1 MGVMDLTQHTAQTKA
16 QNWVD
21 TWNNRDLD
29 AVMMQYADDVSVCSP
44 LVKRR
49 LNNSDGWL
57 HGKSALR
64 DYFAVGMGNPDLQFT
79 LKSVHFGG
87 QSMSMVY
94 TRENGI
100 QVVDTI
106 ELNADG
112 PTTRM
117 VACYSGGDTRV

>member
-1 MGVMDLTQHTAQTKA
+1 MDLTQNTAQTKA

-21 TWNNRDLD
+21 AWNNRDLD
-29 AVMMQYADDVSVCSP
+29 AVMMHYADDVPVCSP

-49 LNNSDGWL
+49 LNKSDGWL

-79 LKSVHFGG
+79 LKSVHVGV

-94 TRENGI
+94 ARENGI
-100 QVVDTI
+100 QVVDTM

-112 PTTRM
+112 LTTRM

>member
-1 MGVMDLTQHTAQTKA
+1 MDLTQDTAQSKA

-21 TWNNRDLD
+21 AWNNRDLD
-29 AVMMQYADDVSVCSP
+29 AVMMHYADDVSVCSH

-49 LNNSDGWL
+49 LNKSDGWL

-64 DYFAVGMGNPDLQFT
+64 GYFAVGMGNPDLQFT
-79 LKSVHFGG
+79 LKSVHVGV

-94 TRENGI
+94 ARENGI
-100 QVVDTI
+100 QVVDTM

-112 PTTRM
+112 LTTRM

>member
-1 MGVMDLTQHTAQTKA
+1 MDLTQNTAQTKA

-21 TWNNRDLD
+21 AWNNRDLD
-29 AVMMQYADDVSVCSP
+29 AVMMHYADDVSVCSP

-49 LNNSDGWL
+49 LNKSDGWL

-64 DYFAVGMGNPDLQFT
+64 EYFAVGMGNPDLQFT
-79 LKSVHFGG
+79 LKSVHVGVH
-87 QSMSMVY
+87 SMSMVY
-94 TRENGI
+94 ARENGI
-100 QVVDTI
+100 QVVDTM

-112 PTTRM
+112 LTTRM

>member
-1 MGVMDLTQHTAQTKA
+1 MELTQHTAKTKA

-21 TWNNRDLD
+21 AWNKRDLD
-29 AVMMQYADDVSVCSP
+29 AVMMHYAEDVSVCSP

-49 LNNSDGWL
+49 LQKQVGWL

-64 DYFAVGMGNPDLQFT
+64 DYFAVGMGNPELQFT
-79 LKSVHFGG
+79 IKSVHDGV

-94 TRENGI
+94 ARENGI
-100 QVVDTI
+100 KVVDTM

-112 PTTRM
+112 LTTRM

>member
-1 MGVMDLTQHTAQTKA
+1 MDLTQHTAQTKA

-21 TWNNRDLD
+21 AWNSRDLD
-29 AVMMQYADDVSVCSP
+29 AVMMHYADGASVCSS

-64 DYFAVGMGNPDLQFT
+64 DYFAVEMGNPDLQFT
-79 LKSVHFGG
+79 LKSVHVGV
-87 QSMSMVY
+87 QSTSMVY
-94 TRENGI
+94 ARENGI

-112 PTTRM
+112 LTTRT

>member
-1 MGVMDLTQHTAQTKA
+1 MDLTQNTAQTKA

-21 TWNNRDLD
+21 AWNNRDLD
-29 AVMMQYADDVSVCSP
+29 AVMMHYADDVSVCFQ

-49 LNNSDGWL
+49 LNKSDGWL

-79 LKSVHFGG
+79 LKSVYVGV

-94 TRENGI
+94 ARENGI
-100 QVVDTI
+100 QVVDTM

-112 PTTRM
+112 LTTRM

>member
-1 MGVMDLTQHTAQTKA
+1 MDLTQNTAQTKA
-16 QNWVD
+16 QNCVD
-21 TWNNRDLD
+21 AWNNRDLD
-29 AVMMQYADDVSVCSP
+29 AVMKHYADDVSVCSP

-79 LKSVHFGG
+79 LESVNVGV
-87 QSMSMVY
+87 QLMSMVY
-94 TRENGI
+94 ARENGI
-100 QVVDTI
+100 QVVDTM

-112 PTTRM
+112 LTTRM

>member
-1 MGVMDLTQHTAQTKA
+1 MNLTQNTAQTKA

-21 TWNNRDLD
+21 AWNNRDLD
-29 AVMMQYADDVSVCSP
+29 AVMMHYADDVSVCSS
-44 LVKRR
+44 LVKCR

-57 HGKSALR
+57 HGKAALR

-79 LKSVHFGG
+79 LKSVNVGV

-94 TRENGI
+94 ARENGI
-100 QVVDTI
+100 QVVDTM

-112 PTTRM
+112 LTTRM

>member
-1 MGVMDLTQHTAQTKA
+1 MQLTQNTAQIKA

-21 TWNNRDLD
+21 AWNKRDLD
-29 AVMMQYADDVSVCSP
+29 AVMTHYADDVSVCSP

-64 DYFAVGMGNPDLQFT
+64 DYFVVGMGNPDLQFT
-79 LKSVHFGG
+79 LKSVHVGV

-94 TRENGI
+94 ARENGI
-100 QVVDTI
+100 QVVDTM

-112 PTTRM
+112 LTTRM

>member
-1 MGVMDLTQHTAQTKA
+1 MMDLTQHTAQTKA

-21 TWNNRDLD
+21 ASNNRDLD
-29 AVMMQYADDVSVCSP
+29 AVMKHYAGDVSVCSP

-79 LKSVHFGG
+79 LKSVYVGV

-94 TRENGI
+94 ARENGI
-100 QVVDTI
+100 QVVDTM

-112 PTTRM
+112 LTTRM

>member
-1 MGVMDLTQHTAQTKA
+1 MNPTQNTAQTKV

-21 TWNNRDLD
+21 AWNNRDLD
-29 AVMMQYADDVSVCSP
+29 AVMMHYSDDVSVCSP

-49 LNNSDGWL
+49 LDNSDGWL

-79 LKSVHFGG
+79 LKSVHVGV

-94 TRENGI
+94 ARENGI
-100 QVVDTI
+100 QLVDTM

-112 PTTRM
+112 LTTRM

>member
-1 MGVMDLTQHTAQTKA
+1 MKLTQNIAQTKA

-21 TWNNRDLD
+21 AWNNRDLD
-29 AVMMQYADDVSVCSP
+29 AVMTHYADDVSVCSP

-79 LKSVHFGG
+79 LKSVHVGV

-94 TRENGI
+94 ARENGI
-100 QVVDTI
+100 QVVDTM
-106 ELNADG
+106 ELNAHG
-112 PTTRM
+112 LTTRM
-117 VACYSGGDTRV
+117 VACYSGGNTRV

>member
-1 MGVMDLTQHTAQTKA
+1 MDLTQHTAQTKP

-21 TWNNRDLD
+21 AWNNRDLD
-29 AVMMQYADDVSVCSP
+29 AVMKHYADDVSVCSP
-44 LVKRR
+44 LVERQ
-49 LNNSDGWL
+49 LNNLDGWL

-79 LKSVHFGG
+79 LESVHVGV

-94 TRENGI
+94 ARENGI
-100 QVVDTI
+100 QVVDTM

-112 PTTRM
+112 LTTCM

>member
-1 MGVMDLTQHTAQTKA
+1 MDLTQAYAQSKA

-21 TWNNRDLD
+21 AWNRRDLD
-29 AVMMQYADDVSVCSP
+29 AVMTHYADDVSVCSP

-49 LNNSDGWL
+49 LQKSDGWL

-64 DYFAVGMGNPDLQFT
+64 DYFAIGMGNPDLHFT
-79 LKSVHFGG
+79 LQSVHLGV

-94 TRENGI
+94 ARENGI
-100 QVVDTI
+100 QVVDTM
-106 ELNADG
+106 ELSADG
-112 PTTRM
+112 LTTRM

>member
-1 MGVMDLTQHTAQTKA
+1 MDLTQAYAQSKA

-21 TWNNRDLD
+21 AWNRRDLD
-29 AVMMQYADDVSVCSP
+29 AVMARYADDVSVCSP

-49 LNNSDGWL
+49 LQKSDGWL

-64 DYFAVGMGNPDLQFT
+64 DYFAIGMGNPDLHFT
-79 LKSVHFGG
+79 LQSVLLGV

-94 TRENGI
+94 ARENGI
-100 QVVDTI
+100 QVVDTM
-106 ELNADG
+106 ELSADG
-112 PTTRM
+112 LTTRM

>member
-1 MGVMDLTQHTAQTKA
+1 MDLTQAYAQSKA

-21 TWNNRDLD
+21 AWNRRDLD
-29 AVMMQYADDVSVCSP
+29 TVMAHYADDVSVCSP

-49 LNNSDGWL
+49 LQKSDGWL

-64 DYFAVGMGNPDLQFT
+64 DYFAIGKGNPDLHFT
-79 LKSVHFGG
+79 LQSVLLGV

-94 TRENGI
+94 ARENGI
-100 QVVDTI
+100 QVVDTM
-106 ELNADG
+106 ELSADG
-112 PTTRM
+112 LTTRM

>member
-1 MGVMDLTQHTAQTKA
+1 MDLTQAYAQSKA

-21 TWNNRDLD
+21 AWNRRDLD
-29 AVMMQYADDVSVCSP
+29 AVMTHYADDVSVCSP

-49 LNNSDGWL
+49 LQKSDGWL

-64 DYFAVGMGNPDLQFT
+64 DYFAIGMGNPDLHFT
-79 LKSVHFGG
+79 LQSVLLGV

-94 TRENGI
+94 ARENGI
-100 QVVDTI
+100 QVVDTM
-106 ELNADG
+106 ELSADG
-112 PTTRM
+112 LTTRM

>member
-1 MGVMDLTQHTAQTKA
+1 MQLTQNTAQIKA

-21 TWNNRDLD
+21 AWNNCDLD
-29 AVMMQYADDVSVCSP
+29 AVMTHYADDVSVCSP
-44 LVKRR
+44 LVRRR
-49 LNNSDGWL
+49 LNNSDAWV

-79 LKSVHFGG
+79 LKSVHVGV

-94 TRENGI
+94 ARENGI
-100 QVVDTI
+100 QVVDTM

-112 PTTRM
+112 LTTRM

>member
-1 MGVMDLTQHTAQTKA
+1 MELTQHTAQTKA

-21 TWNNRDLD
+21 SWNIRDLD
-29 AVMMQYADDVSVCSP
+29 AVMMHYAEDVSVCSP

-49 LNNSDGWL
+49 LQKQDGWL

-64 DYFAVGMGNPDLQFT
+64 DYFAVGMGNHGLQFT
-79 LKSVHFGG
+79 LKSVHVGV

-94 TRENGI
+94 ARENGI
-100 QVVDTI
+100 KVVDTM

-112 PTTRM
+112 LTTRM

>member
-1 MGVMDLTQHTAQTKA
+1 MQLTQNTAQIKA

-21 TWNNRDLD
+21 AWNKRDLD
-29 AVMMQYADDVSVCSP
+29 AVMTHYADDVSVCSP
-44 LVKRR
+44 LVKRP
-49 LNNSDGWL
+49 LNKSDGWL

-64 DYFAVGMGNPDLQFT
+64 DYFVVGMGNPDLQFT
-79 LKSVHFGG
+79 LKSVHVGV

-94 TRENGI
+94 ARENGI
-100 QVVDTI
+100 QVVDTM

-112 PTTRM
+112 LTTRM

>member
-1 MGVMDLTQHTAQTKA
+1 MMDLTQHTAQTKA

-21 TWNNRDLD
+21 AWNSRDLD
-29 AVMMQYADDVSVCSP
+29 AVMMHYADDVSVCSS

-64 DYFAVGMGNPDLQFT
+64 DYFAVEMGNPDLQFT
-79 LKSVHFGG
+79 LKSVHVGV
-87 QSMSMVY
+87 QSTSTVY
-94 TRENGI
+94 ARENGI

-112 PTTRM
+112 LTTRM

>member
-1 MGVMDLTQHTAQTKA
+1 MQLTQNTAQIKA

-21 TWNNRDLD
+21 AWNKRDLD
-29 AVMMQYADDVSVCSP
+29 AVMTHYADDVSVCSP
-44 LVKRR
+44 LVKRP
-49 LNNSDGWL
+49 LNKSDGWL

-79 LKSVHFGG
+79 LKSVHVGV

-94 TRENGI
+94 ARENGI
-100 QVVDTI
+100 QVVDTM

-112 PTTRM
+112 LTTRM

>member
-1 MGVMDLTQHTAQTKA
+1 MQLTQNTAQIKA

-21 TWNNRDLD
+21 AWNKRDLD
-29 AVMMQYADDVSVCSP
+29 AVMTHYADDVSVCSP
-44 LVKRR
+44 LVKRP
-49 LNNSDGWL
+49 LNKSDGWL

-79 LKSVHFGG
+79 LKSVHVGV

-94 TRENGI
+94 ARENGI
-100 QVVDTI
+100 QVVDTL

-112 PTTRM
+112 LTTRM

>member
-1 MGVMDLTQHTAQTKA
+1 MQLTQNTAQIKA

-21 TWNNRDLD
+21 AWNKRDLD
-29 AVMMQYADDVSVCSP
+29 AVMTHYADDVSVCSP
-44 LVKRR
+44 LVKRP
-49 LNNSDGWL
+49 LNKSDGWL

-79 LKSVHFGG
+79 LKSVHVGV

-94 TRENGI
+94 ARENGI
-100 QVVDTI
+100 QVVDTL

-112 PTTRM
+112 LTTRM
-117 VACYSGGDTRV
+117 DACYSGGDTRV

>member
-1 MGVMDLTQHTAQTKA
+1 MDLTQHTAQTNA

-21 TWNNRDLD
+21 AWYNRDLD
-29 AVMMQYADDVSVCSP
+29 AVMKHYADEVSVCSP

-79 LKSVHFGG
+79 LKSVHVGV
-87 QSMSMVY
+87 QSMSTVY
-94 TRENGI
+94 ARENGI
-100 QVVDTI
+100 QVVDTM

-112 PTTRM
+112 LTTRM
-117 VACYSGGDTRV
+117 VVCYSGGDTRV